1 VGIHPVFSSGFST
14 AAVDKIGGD
23 VMLLAVIAMI
33 LGIVIENVRWPLD
46 RSAMRQRLQECTGR
60 EQVLVMVSHSLVRW
74 LIAFT
79 VAGLAV
85 AGALQMPILFAVV
98 EQAVH
103 NKTIPIQL
111 VDVLVGLTVGAL
123 TWAIALTARWIAR

>member
-1 VGIHPVFSSGFST
+1 
-14 AAVDKIGGD
+14 
-23 VMLLAVIAMI
+23 MLLAVIAMI

-60 EQVLVMVSHSLVRW
+60 EQVLVMVGLVLSHSLVRW